1 MDFFCLRNFL
11 AKIFVF
17 LSLLFD
23 LLSLVAFKFP
33 GLFDTS
39 VRCVGLDQRQ
49 EKQPNEGAECGGQEG
64 KCPYSGRHFIL
75 HRSRAL
81 YLFKY
86 PPSQY
91 YELSVLCIWRH
102 TEVKEL
108 SQLSSVNKGSNPR
121 LWRMRTGHAQK
132 ARQTVVNLSHCSPQC

>member
-11 AKIFVF
+11 AKI
-17 LSLLFD
+17 LSLPFD

-64 KCPYSGRHFIL
+64 NCPYSGRHFIL
-75 HRSRAL
+75 HGSRAL
-81 YLFKY
+81 YLSFKY
-86 PPSQY
+86 LSSQY

-102 TEVKEL
+102 TEVKNFL
-108 SQLSSVNKGSNPR
+108 NFAASIKVPTQGC
-121 LWRMRTGHAQK
+121 GG
-132 ARQTVVNLSHCSPQC
+132 